1 MQHTDKMRAEF
12 EAWAASFDRDI
23 AWSFKVGAYIDAGVD
38 EDWDVW
44 QASRRGMVIQLPA
57 QYGIGGLAGD
67 AHDRAIA
74 MCKDAIEAAGVKVKE

>member
-44 QASRRGMVIQLPA
+44 QASRRELVIELPEPIH
-57 QYGIGGLAGD
+57 GIEEFGYKAG
-67 AHDRAIA
+67 AVRS
-74 MCKDAIEAAGVKVKE
+74 AIEAAGVTVRG